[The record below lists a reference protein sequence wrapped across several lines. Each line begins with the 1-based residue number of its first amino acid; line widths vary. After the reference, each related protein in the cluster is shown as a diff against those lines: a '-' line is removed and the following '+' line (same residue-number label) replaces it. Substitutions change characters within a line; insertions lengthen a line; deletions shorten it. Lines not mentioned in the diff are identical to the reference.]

1 MKLFTTLAV
10 IAVALVGAVAL
21 NPVPAQAADYPNLLI
36 MMQDADDDTVP
47 RNSRV
52 ADRVMD
58 ALTNQL
64 TDAGFRVFNE
74 TAVTLDDFAQDRIRR
89 SDAELIDIARSI
101 QRPPIDVVVLY
112 EIFASA
118 QERGY
123 TTKVRARVV
132 GRMLDVQTGER
143 LGNFELEAPR
153 GDWNVN
159 PKCNRECILEAVG
172 KNTRILA
179 NDIGAV
185 LSEQLAWQGRDRGG
199 YPGGPGGGDGR
210 ATQYVL
216 EFDNFTPDDVMA
228 IEEYLVIFSGYDSHR
243 PISSGARRAEF
254 WYQSSIT
261 TAKLNRNLNRMLAEL
276 DLRGVVRFNGNTF
289 TISRIMQRRDR
300 PAPSGS
306 DW

>member
-1 MKLFTTLAV
+1 MKLSHLLTMAIVCFGTLVSTA
-10 IAVALVGAVAL
+10 
-21 NPVPAQAADYPNLLI
+21 PVSAADYPNLLI

-47 RNSRV
+47 RSSRV

-58 ALTNQL
+58 ALTTQL
-64 TDAGFRVFNE
+64 TTEGYRVFNE
-74 TAVTLDDFAQDRIRR
+74 TAVTLDDFAQDRVRR

-101 QRPPIDVVVLY
+101 RRPPIDVVVLY

-118 QERGY
+118 QKLDY

-143 LGNFELEAPR
+143 LGNFELDSPR

-159 PKCNRECILEAVG
+159 PGCNRECMLEAIG

-185 LSEQLAWQGRDRGG
+185 LTQQLEPQVFGG
-199 YPGGPGGGDGR
+199 SGGPGGGDGR
-210 ATQYVL
+210 LTQYVL
-216 EFDNFTPDDVMA
+216 EFDNFTPDDVLA

-243 PISSGARRAEF
+243 PITTSARRAEF

-261 TAKLNRNLNRMLAEL
+261 TAKLNRNLNRMLSEL
-276 DLRGVVRFNGNTF
+276 DLRAIVRFDGNTF
-289 TISRIMQRRDR
+289 EISKVAQRRQR
-300 PAPSGS
+300 PQAS
-306 DW
+306 DNDW